1 MMSNYLLE
9 IGVEEIPSDYVKN
22 TKRQLEDKFKK
33 LIEENKLTCESIS
46 VESTPRRFAILLSN
60 VEADLTE
67 KTVSVKG
74 PSVKIAY
81 DEGGEPKKPL
91 LGFLR
96 GQGAD
101 ISDVVI
107 REFKGEDYI
116 YVEKKE
122 KSKSVAEVLRENV
135 YELVKSISFPR
146 SMRWAGKSI
155 RWARP
160 IRWFVSIL
168 DDEVLDFDAEGIAVG
183 RVTKGHRSLG
193 SNHIEIDEIQNYEK
207 LLKENYVI
215 LKYKDR
221 KDIILRGLN
230 RLSSEVG
237 GEYMKDEDLLD
248 EVINIVEYPTVLIGG
263 IDKDYLEIP
272 KEVITTPMKDH
283 QRYFPVLDENKNLLP
298 YFLVVR
304 NGDEEFKENVV
315 EGNKKVLVARL
326 EDAKFFYDID
336 MKKPLEAYVDELE
349 NLAFFEGLGN
359 MKLKTERLMDLT
371 ERYRQAL
378 AIGEDMAHPIGRAA
392 YLSKADLVTKMVVE
406 FTELQGTMGRI
417 YASKSGEEERVAT
430 AIEESYMP
438 RSSGS
443 ALPKTITGIILSIA
457 DKMDTIVGL
466 YAIEKYVTGSQDPF
480 GLRRACLGIINIF
493 LENTIDIDLRKLV
506 NDALLVYTEKNE
518 LAFDYDTAMDKV
530 LDFFRDRL
538 KNKLIDDGVS
548 YDTVNS
554 VINTSDLNIIKIAK
568 KAKSIDSFLEDNE
581 DQISYFTRIVNL
593 SDYQVDT
600 EVREDLFE
608 NDLERSFY
616 EKITELGDFNPTA
629 EADFLA
635 ELNKIKETSLVGNS
649 YLDNTMINVEDE
661 EVKNNRI
668 AMLNKLARRIEQIL
682 DIKEIVR

>member
-46 VESTPRRFAILLSN
+46 VESTPRRFAILLNN

-91 LGFLR
+91 LGFLK

-116 YVEKKE
+116 YIEKKE
-122 KSKSVAEVLRENV
+122 KSKSVSEVLRENV

-168 DDEVLDFDAEGIAVG
+168 DGEVLDFDAEGITVG
-183 RVTKGHRSLG
+183 RVTKGHRTLG

-221 KDIILRGLN
+221 KDSILRGLN

-237 GEYMKDEDLLD
+237 GEYMKDEALLD

-336 MKKPLEAYVDELE
+336 MKKPLEAYVEDLE
-349 NLAFFEGLGN
+349 NLSFFEGLGN

-493 LENTIDIDLRKLV
+493 LENSIDIDLRKLV

-554 VINTSDLNIIKIAK
+554 VINTRDLNIIKIAK
-568 KAKSIDSFLEDNE
+568 KAKSIDRFLEDNE
-581 DQISYFTRIVNL
+581 DQVSYFTRIVNL

-608 NDLERSFY
+608 NDLERSFF

>member
-183 RVTKGHRSLG
+183 RVTKGHRTLG

>member
-1 MMSNYLLE
+1 MSNYLLE

-46 VESTPRRFAILLSN
+46 VESTPRRFAILLTG

-168 DDEVLDFDAEGIAVG
+168 DDEVLDFDAEGISVG
-183 RVTKGHRSLG
+183 RVTKGHRTLG
-193 SNHIEIDEIQNYEK
+193 SNHIEIDKIENYEK
-207 LLKENYVI
+207 LLKENFVI

-237 GEYMKDEDLLD
+237 GEYMKDEALLD

-263 IDKDYLEIP
+263 IDKKYLEIP

-336 MKKPLEAYVDELE
+336 MKKPLEAYVDDLE

-359 MKLKTERLMDLT
+359 MKLKTERLTDLT

-430 AIEESYMP
+430 AIEEAYMP

-493 LENTIDIDLRKLV
+493 LENSIDIDLRRLV

-518 LAFDYDTAMDKV
+518 LSFDYDTAMDKV
-530 LDFFRDRL
+530 LDFFKDRL

-554 VINTSDLNIIKIAK
+554 VINTDELNIIKIVK

-581 DQISYFTRIVNL
+581 DQVSYFTRIVNL
-593 SDYQVDT
+593 SDYRVEA

-616 EKITELGDFNPTA
+616 EKITELGDFSPSA

-635 ELNKIKETSLVGNS
+635 ELNKIKETSVVGNS

-661 EVKNNRI
+661 EVKHNRI

>member
-1 MMSNYLLE
+1 MSNYLLE

-74 PSVKIAY
+74 PSVRIAY

-160 IRWFVSIL
+160 IRRFVSLL
-168 DDEVLDFDAEGIAVG
+168 DDEVLDFDAEGISVG
-183 RVTKGHRSLG
+183 RVTKGHRTLG
-193 SNHIEIDEIQNYEK
+193 SNHVEIDKIENYEK
-207 LLKENYVI
+207 LLKENFVI

-237 GEYMKDEDLLD
+237 GEYMKDEGLLD

-263 IDKDYLEIP
+263 IDKKYLEIP

-336 MKKPLEAYVDELE
+336 MKKPLEAYVDDLE

-430 AIEESYMP
+430 AIEEAYMP

-493 LENTIDIDLRKLV
+493 LENSIDIDLRRLV

-518 LAFDYDTAMDKV
+518 LSFDYDTAMDKV
-530 LDFFRDRL
+530 LDFFKDRL

-554 VINTSDLNIIKIAK
+554 VINTDELNIIKIVK
-568 KAKSIDSFLEDNE
+568 KAKSIDNFLEDNE
-581 DQISYFTRIVNL
+581 DQVSYFTRIVNL
-593 SDYQVDT
+593 SDYSVDV

-616 EKITELGDFNPTA
+616 EKITELGDFNPSA
-629 EADFLA
+629 EADFLG
-635 ELNKIKETSLVGNS
+635 ELNKIKETSVVGNS

>member
-33 LIEENKLTCESIS
+33 LIEENKLTCESIL

-183 RVTKGHRSLG
+183 RVTKGHRTLG
-193 SNHIEIDEIQNYEK
+193 SNHIEIDEIQNYEN

-336 MKKPLEAYVDELE
+336 MKKPLEAYVDDLE

-616 EKITELGDFNPTA
+616 EKIAELGDFNPTA

>member
-46 VESTPRRFAILLSN
+46 VESTPRRFAILLEG

-160 IRWFVSIL
+160 IRRFVSLL
-168 DDEVLDFDAEGIAVG
+168 DDEVLDFDAEGISVG
-183 RVTKGHRSLG
+183 RVTKGHRTLG
-193 SNHIEIDEIQNYEK
+193 SNHIEIDKIENYEK
-207 LLKENYVI
+207 LLKENFVI

-237 GEYMKDEDLLD
+237 GEYMKDEVLLD

-263 IDKDYLEIP
+263 IDKKYLEIP

-336 MKKPLEAYVDELE
+336 MKKPLEAYVDDLE

-359 MKLKTERLMDLT
+359 MKLKTERLTDLT

-493 LENTIDIDLRKLV
+493 LENSIDIDLRRLV

-518 LAFDYDTAMDKV
+518 LSFDYDTAMDKV
-530 LDFFRDRL
+530 LDFFKDRL

-554 VINTSDLNIIKIAK
+554 VINTDELNIIKIVK
-568 KAKSIDSFLEDNE
+568 KAKSIDNFLEDNE
-581 DQISYFTRIVNL
+581 DQVSYFTRIVNL
-593 SDYQVDT
+593 SDYSVDV

-616 EKITELGDFNPTA
+616 EKITELGDFSPSA
-629 EADFLA
+629 EADFLG
-635 ELNKIKETSLVGNS
+635 ELNKIKETSEIGNT

>member
-183 RVTKGHRSLG
+183 RVTKGHRTLG

-237 GEYMKDEDLLD
+237 GEYMKDEALLD

-263 IDKDYLEIP
+263 IDKKYLEIP

-336 MKKPLEAYVDELE
+336 MKKPLEAYVDDLE

-430 AIEESYMP
+430 AIEEAYMP

-493 LENTIDIDLRKLV
+493 LENSIDIDLRRLV

-518 LAFDYDTAMDKV
+518 LSFDYDTAMDKV
-530 LDFFRDRL
+530 LDFFKDRL

-554 VINTSDLNIIKIAK
+554 VINTDELNIIKIVK
-568 KAKSIDSFLEDNE
+568 KAKSIDNFLEDNE
-581 DQISYFTRIVNL
+581 DQVSYFTRIVNL
-593 SDYQVDT
+593 SDYSVDT

-616 EKITELGDFNPTA
+616 EKITELGDFNPSA
-629 EADFLA
+629 EADFLG
-635 ELNKIKETSLVGNS
+635 ELNKIKETSEIGNT

-661 EVKNNRI
+661 EVKHNRI

>member
-46 VESTPRRFAILLSN
+46 VESTPRRFAILLEG

-168 DDEVLDFDAEGIAVG
+168 DDEVLDFDAEGISVG
-183 RVTKGHRSLG
+183 RVTKGHRTLG
-193 SNHIEIDEIQNYEK
+193 SNHIEIDKIENYEK
-207 LLKENYVI
+207 LLKENFVI

-237 GEYMKDEDLLD
+237 GEYMKDEVLLD

-263 IDKDYLEIP
+263 IDKKYLEIP

-336 MKKPLEAYVDELE
+336 MKKPLEAYVDDLE

-359 MKLKTERLMDLT
+359 MKLKTERLTDLT

-430 AIEESYMP
+430 AIEEAYMP

-493 LENTIDIDLRKLV
+493 LENSIDIDLRRLV

-518 LAFDYDTAMDKV
+518 LSFDYDTAMDKV
-530 LDFFRDRL
+530 LDFFKDRL

-554 VINTSDLNIIKIAK
+554 VINTDELNIIKIVK

-581 DQISYFTRIVNL
+581 DQVSYFTRIVNL
-593 SDYQVDT
+593 SDYNVDA

-616 EKITELGDFNPTA
+616 EKITELGDFSPSA

-635 ELNKIKETSLVGNS
+635 ELNKIKETSVVGNS

-661 EVKNNRI
+661 EVKHNRI

>member
-1 MMSNYLLE
+1 MSNYLLE

-46 VESTPRRFAILLSN
+46 VESTPRRFAILLEG

-91 LGFLR
+91 LGFLK

-122 KSKSVAEVLRENV
+122 KSKSVPEVLRENV

-168 DDEVLDFDAEGIAVG
+168 DGEVLDFDAEGISVG

-193 SNHIEIDEIQNYEK
+193 SNHIEIDKIENYEK

-237 GEYMKDEDLLD
+237 GEYMKDEALLD

-336 MKKPLEAYVDELE
+336 MKKPLEAYVEDLE
-349 NLAFFEGLGN
+349 NLSFFEGLGN

-378 AIGEDMAHPIGRAA
+378 AIGEDMAEPIRRAA

-438 RSSGS
+438 RSAGS

-493 LENTIDIDLRKLV
+493 LENSIDIDLRKLV

-568 KAKSIDSFLEDNE
+568 KAKSIDRFLEDNE
-581 DQISYFTRIVNL
+581 DQVSYFTRIVNL
-593 SDYQVDT
+593 SDYRVDT

-616 EKITELGDFNPTA
+616 EKITELGDFNPSA

-635 ELNKIKETSLVGNS
+635 ELNKIKETSEVGNS